1 MIRLSQSWVLY
12 LLIFGIVPLLL
23 SVRSY
28 VWGREGYAFLNRTN
42 IEVVKGFSM
51 LLIIFQSLCDRLV
64 NQNLFTISISRS
76 GILGVTLFLFICGY
90 EAMTQYM
97 NNRRYLRGFI
107 FHQVIRIVCV
117 FLVCNFLGALV
128 NISMG
133 GHDSLKGMLYQTV
146 SFHFSDRTSAWL
158 IGTLLYFYIAFYLSY
173 RTKFK
178 MNLLLSFSVI
188 YIGIS
193 LAARWNFSIAFCFLV
208 GVFVAKYKKYLFRLI
223 REYLLGLFIGSLVS
237 FSGIYLLYLKG
248 FTFISP
254 LVPYVFLI
262 LVLCILMKLQCRS
275 RVFAMIGYAATE
287 LYLVHEVLLI
297 LVLGYSETRS
307 GGFLVLFLILAM
319 VGALLLKNVSCRM
332 FLVPKQY
339 HVQK

>member
-12 LLIFGIVPLLL
+12 LLIFGIAPLLL

-28 VWGREGYAFLNRTN
+28 IWGREGYAFLNRTN

-76 GILGVTLFLFICGY
+76 GILGVTLFLFICGF

-117 FLVCNFLGALV
+117 FLVCNFLGSLV

-133 GHDSLKGMLYQTV
+133 GHDSLKDMLYQTV

-158 IGTLLYFYIAFYLSY
+158 IGALLYFYIAFYLSY

-193 LAARWNFSIAFCFLV
+193 LAA
-208 GVFVAKYKKYLFRLI
+208 
-223 REYLLGLFIGSLVS
+223 
-237 FSGIYLLYLKG
+237 
-248 FTFISP
+248 
-254 LVPYVFLI
+254 
-262 LVLCILMKLQCRS
+262 
-275 RVFAMIGYAATE
+275 
-287 LYLVHEVLLI
+287 
-297 LVLGYSETRS
+297 
-307 GGFLVLFLILAM
+307 
-319 VGALLLKNVSCRM
+319 
-332 FLVPKQY
+332 
-339 HVQK
+339 

>member
-12 LLIFGIVPLLL
+12 LLIFGIAPLLL

-28 VWGREGYAFLNRTN
+28 IWGREGYAFLNRTN

-133 GHDSLKGMLYQTV
+133 GHDSLKDMLYQTV
-146 SFHFSDRTSAWL
+146 TFHFSDRTSAWL

-178 MNLLLSFSVI
+178 MNLLLWLSVI

-193 LAARWNFSIAFCFLV
+193 FAARWNFSIAFCFLV

-223 REYLLGLFIGSLVS
+223 REYLLGLFIGSLFS

-254 LVPYVFLI
+254 LVPSLFLI

-287 LYLVHEVLLI
+287 LYLVHELLLI

-307 GGFLVLFLILAM
+307 GGFLLFWILAM